1 MLLSAKQTA
10 DVQCI
15 VLPAMS
21 WKCRPSKED
30 GHVNS
35 PTGTPHNN
43 NISIGWS
50 NRHLLSATILV
61 PRKQNEMG
69 ETTLALGL

>member
-1 MLLSAKQTA
+1 M
-10 DVQCI
+10 QCI
-15 VLPAMS
+15 ELPAMS

-43 NISIGWS
+43 NISIGWNNLRLLPMTILAPGVMVGTNS
-50 NRHLLSATILV
+50 VNRHLPLDCDSS
-61 PRKQNEMG
+61 MF
-69 ETTLALGL
+69 